1 MNNPISD
8 AAAGLLRNAGGLV
21 SGKNPLFA
29 PQGTSLFG
37 FNLPAVPLISARDYF
52 LTQMESWVTSIP
64 LRTQWIVLIDRYPAA
79 LNTKILQS
87 LEYTGGDKK
96 GWEIGAIIGGGI
108 FTLTGIAAHD
118 HAGPALALS
127 FVIAGIGCLFA
138 SSVTI
143 PPETLD
149 TEIVNIKNNR
159 GFIGGLIAAERQK
172 YGSPLRIGFRETN
185 TSFVD
190 NIIRPWIILASHFGF
205 TARPGDR
212 NGQRDYF
219 NVKTDVTL
227 LQFANSYQNIS
238 MIPRKVWTF
247 YNCVPTTLSE
257 EEVVYDPS
265 GEVLDVF
272 QTSWFFSHYTT
283 HSGLYFPLVNIIDR
297 IQNGQIPQI
306 SPIQGGTG
314 GFGSI
319 NPFGFI

>member
-1 MNNPISD
+1 VNNPISD

-96 GWEIGAIIGGGI
+96 GWDISTPVSILKSYPLQRI
-108 FTLTGIAAHD
+108 
-118 HAGPALALS
+118 
-127 FVIAGIGCLFA
+127 IGCLFA

-257 EEVVYDPS
+257 EEVVYDPN

>member
-96 GWEIGAIIGGGI
+96 GWDISTPVSILKSYPLQRI
-108 FTLTGIAAHD
+108 
-118 HAGPALALS
+118 
-127 FVIAGIGCLFA
+127 IGCLFA

-257 EEVVYDPS
+257 EEVVYDPN